1 MTRFEPHLESVLL
14 AIDVGIEVNPAIS
27 ELRRA
32 CRCVAA
38 ADLVAVMT
46 VHENFIYSLTFSLM
60 VLGFQTGRKSKSISS
75 TCHSFL

>member
-32 CRCVAA
+32 IVTNPCRCVAA

-46 VHENFIYSLTFSLM
+46 VHEN
-60 VLGFQTGRKSKSISS
+60 VNK
-75 TCHSFL
+75 

>member
-32 CRCVAA
+32 IVTNPCKCVAA

-46 VHENFIYSLTFSLM
+46 VHEN
-60 VLGFQTGRKSKSISS
+60 VNK
-75 TCHSFL
+75 